1 MLATVWVGA
10 GLPFLDK
17 CAGKDQATWTAMRV
31 TCNFESS
38 PHRDRN
44 APGSMN
50 AVAPISWFKEGKIW
64 VEGEPPE
71 GYEGPIVNKEY
82 RGQLLRGHY
91 VGGAHVVAQFDP
103 SKAHSVEPSVGDRRV
118 VVAYSPRLIDRL
130 EPSDLCKLKEL
141 GFSVPSGSGADLGS
155 RNGSTA
161 QAKGGDRQEHGATEG
176 NDKTTRKEGDPLTD
190 RGEEDSK
197 AGVLPGGDG
206 SNSGGW
212 RIRER
217 LNPDELEEAHRE
229 FVRVRNLEIESRKFL
244 DEQLEFDVDSAPG
257 SDSGSEDH
265 PVSHVLQM
273 KVWVRD
279 LEKWLVQHDAIGQLH
294 DGMLGDEDTRVLT
307 ARLCSMN
314 LTCPGNSGD
323 NPEGEIEVPLSD
335 EPFPDPQDS
344 RNQVQNAADQWQAV
358 PAGPLQTVTISNKEF
373 LENLS
378 VWRPCAEEELS
389 SIFETH
395 RALRRTTQAQV
406 DALVAA
412 GVTVEVL
419 PAKAIFQRKAVSG
432 RNKCRVVACGNYES
446 GASSR
451 SAETRLAHYAG
462 GLDAVA
468 TRAQLR
474 ACGRRVAAGHDYV
487 AAIADVR
494 TAFLRAPLELPNKVI
509 VLRPPKVLI
518 AASLAAEGELWIADG
533 AIYGLQASPAAWG
546 RHRDAELQRL
556 ELRHQ
561 ETIYRLEQARGD
573 KSIWILRE
581 KTLDN
586 SGIQLDSPPAAT
598 LGVYVDDLLVRGP
611 RPLVR
616 ALLDEIANRWMISD
630 PKFSDE
636 SGGFTFC
643 GIQVEQTQTGLE
655 IHQCSYIEGLLEKY
669 PDVTGHATQPLLKEP
684 EESWTKDGEATLE
697 RLRLG
702 QKLVGEVLWISTM
715 TRPDI
720 AYATS
725 RLGQLLMKDINYALA
740 AGYELLRY
748 LRSTRRYRIV
758 YGAPREHRGSIGPWQ
773 ALATNCLE
781 LFADASFCAGA
792 DRSQSGMILQWN
804 DAPVAWLSLR
814 QPPASLSTAEAE
826 LQSSIDCMTLAEG
839 FTKLLQELEGAPI
852 RCVLYG
858 DNQGAVTV
866 LQIPQGAWRTRHL
879 RLKAAWF
886 LEQVEHNKYP
896 VHHVPGQFMLGDL
909 CTKTLN
915 GPRARELLMLMGVAV
930 NDKGESVVVR
940 NIKSLDAG
948 SGGVSIKPE
957 VVTLSESTSGLEN
970 SGADSG
976 GVDTLRDELIDTA
989 LEELPGEGAASVP
1002 MTQSMSM
1009 LKRGLRMLVV
1019 ALCLKRSQGKVV
1031 VTIEDDHDH
1040 SGSVVAWLVGLL
1052 VVLGT
1057 LLVRVGCGDRP
1068 SCCPRIQRM
1077 RAEESGSGSEDSSG
1091 SDDWSLLSRA
1101 TGRMNRGEGL
1111 TRGTP
1116 RSRTLDDFP
1125 SRDPDRYLNL
1135 NPSETEEVSARGSPQ
1150 AQGLSRR
1157 TRRACNVADP
1167 VPPVPRN
1174 YLNLTHEDTEVSD
1187 PPQAQGLDRAPQG
1200 PHTSPDPA
1208 PQNPRYLDLL
1218 YETPSDRAGP
1228 SRSELGSGISERGDR
1243 RTFPPAQ
1250 LTGLRTVA
1258 EQASSSSGVVEI
1270 RGDRQLVG
1278 AVGSHLD
1285 DALYVGLP
1293 QYAAV
1298 QTGSGEELE
1307 RHTSEE
1313 DEVARNPIVID
1324 HEDPTVAPVQR
1335 ADVEDHHHADG
1346 REQIRVSVYPGWV
1359 IRTPPRELWPPQP
1372 DWGGWTALWHQNI
1385 PRGVTRDFY
1394 FWDRTREV
1402 LVRMHAAPR
1411 RRLYLPSESTIPTG
1425 LHRGNL
1431 TGRRRS
1437 FVRFIGPTELSII
1450 EDRITDP
1457 RPQRQLAR
1465 QWTGRTELKLG
1476 AL

>member
-1 MLATVWVGA
+1 M
-10 GLPFLDK
+10 
-17 CAGKDQATWTAMRV
+17 
-31 TCNFESS
+31 
-38 PHRDRN
+38 
-44 APGSMN
+44 
-50 AVAPISWFKEGKIW
+50 
-64 VEGEPPE
+64 
-71 GYEGPIVNKEY
+71 
-82 RGQLLRGHY
+82 
-91 VGGAHVVAQFDP
+91 
-103 SKAHSVEPSVGDRRV
+103 
-118 VVAYSPRLIDRL
+118 
-130 EPSDLCKLKEL
+130 
-141 GFSVPSGSGADLGS
+141 
-155 RNGSTA
+155 
-161 QAKGGDRQEHGATEG
+161 
-176 NDKTTRKEGDPLTD
+176 
-190 RGEEDSK
+190 
-197 AGVLPGGDG
+197 
-206 SNSGGW
+206 
-212 RIRER
+212 
-217 LNPDELEEAHRE
+217 
-229 FVRVRNLEIESRKFL
+229 
-244 DEQLEFDVDSAPG
+244 
-257 SDSGSEDH
+257 
-265 PVSHVLQM
+265 
-273 KVWVRD
+273 
-279 LEKWLVQHDAIGQLH
+279 
-294 DGMLGDEDTRVLT
+294 
-307 ARLCSMN
+307 
-314 LTCPGNSGD
+314 
-323 NPEGEIEVPLSD
+323 
-335 EPFPDPQDS
+335 
-344 RNQVQNAADQWQAV
+344 
-358 PAGPLQTVTISNKEF
+358 
-373 LENLS
+373 
-378 VWRPCAEEELS
+378 
-389 SIFETH
+389 
-395 RALRRTTQAQV
+395 
-406 DALVAA
+406 
-412 GVTVEVL
+412 
-419 PAKAIFQRKAVSG
+419 
-432 RNKCRVVACGNYES
+432 
-446 GASSR
+446 
-451 SAETRLAHYAG
+451 
-462 GLDAVA
+462 
-468 TRAQLR
+468 
-474 ACGRRVAAGHDYV
+474 
-487 AAIADVR
+487 
-494 TAFLRAPLELPNKVI
+494 
-509 VLRPPKVLI
+509 
-518 AASLAAEGELWIADG
+518 
-533 AIYGLQASPAAWG
+533 
-546 RHRDAELQRL
+546 
-556 ELRHQ
+556 
-561 ETIYRLEQARGD
+561 
-573 KSIWILRE
+573 
-581 KTLDN
+581 
-586 SGIQLDSPPAAT
+586 
-598 LGVYVDDLLVRGP
+598 
-611 RPLVR
+611 
-616 ALLDEIANRWMISD
+616 
-630 PKFSDE
+630 
-636 SGGFTFC
+636 
-643 GIQVEQTQTGLE
+643 E

-669 PDVTGHATQPLLKEP
+669 PDVKGHATQPLLKEP

-702 QKLVGEVLWISTM
+702 QKLVGEVFWISTR

-725 RLGQLLMKDINYALA
+725 RLGQLLVKDINYALA

-748 LRSTRRYRIV
+748 LRSTRHYGIV

-781 LFADASFCAGA
+781 FFADASFCAGA

-814 QPPASLSTAEAE
+814 QPTASLSTAEAE

-839 FTKLLQELEGAPI
+839 FTQLLQELEGMPL

-896 VHHVPGQFMLGDL
+896 VYHVPGQFMLGDL

-915 GPRARELLMLMGVAV
+915 GPRVRELLMLMGVAV
-930 NDKGESVVVR
+930 NDKGESVAVR
-940 NIKSLDAG
+940 NIKSVGAG

-957 VVTLSESTSGLEN
+957 GVALSESTSGLEN

-976 GVDTLRDELIDTA
+976 GVETPRDELIGTS
-989 LEELPGEGAASVP
+989 LEELPGEGAVSVP

-1068 SCCPRIQRM
+1068 SCCPRIRRM

-1101 TGRMNRGEGL
+1101 TGRMSRGEDL

-1116 RSRTLDDFP
+1116 RRRDLDVSP
-1125 SRDPDRYLNL
+1125 PRDPDRYL
-1135 NPSETEEVSARGSPQ
+1135 NPSETEEVSARGSLQ

-1157 TRRACNVADP
+1157 TRRAHNVTDP
-1167 VPPVPRN
+1167 VPPVPRS
-1174 YLNLTHEDTEVSD
+1174 YLNPTHEDTKVSG
-1187 PPQAQGLDRAPQG
+1187 PSQGQGIDRDPQG
-1200 PHTSPDPA
+1200 PRTSPHPA
-1208 PQNPRYLDLL
+1208 PQNPRYLEPT

-1228 SRSELGSGISERGDR
+1228 SRSELGSEISERGDR
-1243 RTFPPAQ
+1243 RTFPSAQ

-1270 RGDRQLVG
+1270 RGDGQLVG

-1298 QTGSGEELE
+1298 QIGSGEELE
-1307 RHTSEE
+1307 RHTSED

-1385 PRGVTRDFY
+1385 LRGVTRDFY

-1450 EDRITDP
+1450 EDRLTDP

-1465 QWTGRTELKLG
+1465 QWTGRTELELG
-1476 AL
+1476 ALL